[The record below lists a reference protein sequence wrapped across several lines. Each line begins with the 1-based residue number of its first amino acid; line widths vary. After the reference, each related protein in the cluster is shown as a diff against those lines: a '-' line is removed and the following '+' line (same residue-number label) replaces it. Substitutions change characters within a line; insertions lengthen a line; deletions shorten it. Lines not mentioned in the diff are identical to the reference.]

1 VTTTLSLTLAFPL
14 LGFLYCALLG
24 WRAADK
30 RASGL
35 IASLAVSAS
44 FLFALLVFL
53 GLQQLPE
60 EARFVDLVFAS
71 WIDAGRFSAPF
82 GLLVDPLSA
91 EMLVIVA
98 GVGALIHWYAT
109 GYMRDHQGQL
119 DPGYNRFFAFMN
131 LFVLAMLVLVLADN
145 LVLLMVGWGGV
156 GVCSYFLIAFWFENP
171 VNASAGTKAFVTN
184 AIGDVGLFLAAFMT
198 FWTFG
203 RVDYDGVFKAVQQ
216 GQGGGAVPWI
226 AFLLLVA
233 AAAKSAQIPLHVWLP
248 DAMAGPTPVSAL
260 IHAATMVT
268 AGVYLIARAH
278 PLYEHA
284 PVVMAL
290 VASIGTITAL
300 FAATV
305 ALVQHN
311 LKRVIAYSTLS
322 QLGYMF
328 TGVGVGAYGP
338 GMFHLTTHAFFKA
351 LLFLAAGVVIHE
363 LAGEEDMRL
372 MGGLRRRLPLVYWC
386 FLIGAAANAGFPLLS
401 GFFSKDEIVTAA
413 FSAPGGNALLGG
425 LLMLTSG
432 LTGVYMFRALFLTFH
447 GEPAPEQARLLD
459 PHGPHTSPALLVPV
473 AVLAFFA
480 FVAGWAYDWFG
491 RWLHPA
497 LTRYGGQPVEGS
509 GPLSPLALLTALV
522 GLVGIGVAWLFYLRD
537 RSLPRRL
544 SRAVPGVEEM
554 LRSGYYVDAFYSQ
567 LLVIPG
573 RVGALALAGP
583 IDNWVVDG
591 VVRGVVALVRWGGL
605 ELGRIQT
612 GFVRNY
618 ALAILAGVIVIVG
631 YMTYVTSFGG

>member
-1 VTTTLSLTLAFPL
+1 VTTTLLLTLLFPL
-14 LGFLYCALLG
+14 LGFLYCALIG

-35 IASLAVSAS
+35 VASLAVSAS
-44 FLFALLVFL
+44 FVCALLVFA
-53 GLQQLPE
+53 GLQELPE
-60 EARFVDLVFAS
+60 DGRFPDLVLS
-71 WIDAGRFSAPF
+71 PWINAGRFSAPLGF
-82 GLLVDPLSA
+82 LVDPLSA
-91 EMLVIVA
+91 VMLLIVT

-109 GYMRDHQGQL
+109 GYMRDHAGHL

-145 LVLLMVGWGGV
+145 FVLLMVGWGGV

-171 VNASAGTKAFVTN
+171 ANASAGTKAFVTN
-184 AIGDVGLFLAAFMT
+184 AVGDVGLLLAAFML

-203 RVDYDGVFKAVQQ
+203 RVDYDGVFRAVQG

-226 AFLLLVA
+226 AFLLLVG

-290 VASIGTITAL
+290 VAAIGTVTAL

-328 TGVGVGAYGP
+328 AGVGVGAYGP

-351 LLFLAAGVVIHE
+351 LLFLAAGIVIHE

-372 MGGLRRRLPLVYWC
+372 MGGLRRRLPLVWFC
-386 FLIGAAANAGFPLLS
+386 FLIGAAANAGVPPLS
-401 GFFSKDEIVTAA
+401 GFFSKDEIVAAA
-413 FSAPGGNALLGG
+413 FGAPGGNVLLGALL
-425 LLMLTSG
+425 LLTSG

-459 PHGPHTSPALLVPV
+459 PHGSHPSGAMVVPV
-473 AVLAFFA
+473 VILAFFA
-480 FVAGWAYDWFG
+480 FVAGGAYALFEG
-491 RWLHPA
+491 WLHPA
-497 LTRYGGQPVEGS
+497 LTHWGGQPAEAGS
-509 GPLSPLALLTALV
+509 PLSPLALLTTLV
-522 GLVGIGVAWLFYLRD
+522 GLVGISIAWLFYVRD

-573 RVGALALAGP
+573 RVGALVLAGP
-583 IDNWVVDG
+583 IDNWVIDG
-591 VVRGVVALVRWGGL
+591 LLVRSVTAVVRWASLGL
-605 ELGRIQT
+605 RDVQT

-618 ALAILAGVIVIVG
+618 ALAILAGVIVILG
-631 YMTYVTSFGG
+631 YMTRFGG